1 MTKPQLWV
9 IAGPNGAGKTTLVT
23 QRLADR
29 SLGEQFEVV
38 NPDVIAQ
45 SLPRIAGRLDERGAG
60 EAAVLRRNL
69 LLANGTSLA
78 IETTLSG
85 QSTLRFMR
93 RARSAGYRITL
104 VFVGIDSVELSA
116 ERVRSRVAD
125 GGHDVP
131 VQALTRRYP
140 DTMAKL
146 PEAMATADRTYI
158 LDNSGKRR
166 RLLMIHE
173 DGRLRFLE
181 PHSPDW
187 FKAAVPQEMR
197 RWPAG
202 RTGFSQEAARGP

>member
-9 IAGPNGAGKTTLVT
+9 VAGPNGAGKTTLVT

-29 SLGEQFEVV
+29 PLAEQFEVV

-45 SLPRIAGRLDERGAG
+45 SLPRIRGRLDERGAG

-69 LLANGTSLA
+69 LLADRTSLA

-93 RARSAGYRITL
+93 RAGSAGYRITL

-131 VQALTRRYP
+131 VQALTRRFP

-146 PEAMATADRTYI
+146 PEAMAIADRAYI
-158 LDNSGKRR
+158 LDNSAKRR
-166 RLLMIHE
+166 RLLMIRE

-181 PHSPDW
+181 PHGPEW
-187 FKAAVPQEMR
+187 FKAAVPQDMR
-197 RWPAG
+197 RWPAVRAGISEEETRG
-202 RTGFSQEAARGP
+202 R

>member
-9 IAGPNGAGKTTLVT
+9 VAGPNGAGKTTLVT
-23 QRLADR
+23 QRLAGR
-29 SLGEQFEVV
+29 PLAEQFEVV

-45 SLPRIAGRLDERGAG
+45 SLPRIHGRLDERGAG

-69 LLANGTSLA
+69 LLAKGTSLA

-93 RARSAGYRITL
+93 RARSTGFRITL

-146 PEAMATADRTYI
+146 PEAMAIADRTYI

-166 RLLMIHE
+166 RLLMIRE
-173 DGRLRFLE
+173 NGRLRFLE
-181 PHSPDW
+181 PHGPDW

-202 RTGFSQEAARGP
+202 RTGVSQEETRGR